1 MKEKKFS
8 RDEIYSIINGLIK
21 EEMKYKNKY
30 IALNGYSSKET
41 LNRFDERIAAF
52 SELYRLFK

>member
-8 RDEIYSIINGLIK
+8 RDEIYFIIDGLIK
-21 EEMKYKNKY
+21 KEMEAKNKY
-30 IALNGYSSKET
+30 IALNGYNSKEA